1 MIILLLLISSIIM
14 IIRNGII
21 TNEHDL
27 CHKLDN
33 IFLYDNLQNIFEFIG
48 LGNKIN
54 KQMILNIK
62 YHRLII
68 CSI

>member
-21 TNEHDL
+21 TNKHDL
-27 CHKLDN
+27 CHKDN

-48 LGNKIN
+48 IGNKIN
-54 KQMILNIK
+54 KQTILNIK
-62 YHRLII
+62 YNRLII